1 MLRTLK
7 TTDGFGQRSNL
18 LPLSI
23 SVDRRNEVPMNM
35 KRMRL
40 LPLLIFLLLM
50 VMSLFCT
57 AVADTSLAVQ
67 ELTVPNT
74 PIKGIIRIDKRG
86 PVLVGF
92 DEHEDANGLTVRT
105 PLYAEGA
112 LEGAVYEIRAVEDIT
127 GKDGTTWFA
136 AGELAD
142 TVTTTADVVAQSRLL
157 PLGHYKVTEVSAPAG
172 YAVDTTRF
180 DVVLAAREQQTP
192 VVSVT
197 VCAANGLVPVR
208 MTLHK
213 EKEIISTA
221 ADEKGTIHSAITS
234 EPGDGCV
241 FGLYNSSEISYP
253 NGSLPADSLITT
265 AVSDEDGTVTF
276 EGFFPHGSYYV
287 RELSAPAGW
296 LVDDT
301 CLPIQILDAYRTENG
316 ENAIIVEAPVR
327 NEIIHADIKIA
338 KTGITGSGYL
348 PGALIEVKNSD
359 GEIVCRDYTGEDGY
373 LPSFPAVPGSYT
385 FREVLAPEGYA
396 LCTTE
401 LTFTVHEDGTVTGQT
416 AVADDFTRVSVKK
429 VNQQH
434 EPLEGVVLGLFRED
448 GSLLAS
454 AVSDAAG
461 IVTFEKIPY
470 GTYFIQETEPLSGY
484 VKDFT
489 RIPVTVDGTFV
500 NPDEPLAELV
510 NCPTEI
516 LLRKVDQNRTAL
528 PGAVFGL
535 YDEDGTLV
543 MTAASDAKGLV
554 RFAGAAFGKY
564 IICELTAPEGYLMN
578 QYVVHVTLDEGYTN
592 SDEPLSMVVNQ
603 EKKITCIKVDT
614 SGTPMPGIA
623 FSLYNASTM
632 EKVETA
638 ISDEDGVFTFS
649 QFDYGDWLIRED
661 ATLEGFCPMEDIHLH
676 VGDDWTEPAPL
687 LCVNIP
693 NHYEF
698 LKVDNSGTPLA
709 GVKFRLEDANHQE
722 VGTFV
727 SDKDGIVHVT
737 GLQRGTYTIRE
748 IETLEG
754 YSVTGE
760 VIQLKV
766 DESFTLPQEMRK
778 LVNYTVIQTGVNLT
792 VTGVMW
798 AGIALMVVSGA
809 VGLIRKRRTAKR
821 RHH

>member
-1 MLRTLK
+1 MQRTLK

-23 SVDRRNEVPMNM
+23 SVDWRNEVPMNM
-35 KRMRL
+35 KRMRR
-40 LPLLIFLLLM
+40 LPLLIFLLLI
-50 VMSLFCT
+50 VMSVSVVGM
-57 AVADTSLAVQ
+57 AGASEAVQ

-92 DEHEDANGLTVRT
+92 DAHEDANGYAVHT
-105 PLYAEGA
+105 PLYDEGA
-112 LEGAVYEIRAVEDIT
+112 LEGAVFEIRAVEDMT
-127 GKDGTTWFA
+127 GKDGTSWFT
-136 AGELAD
+136 AGALAD
-142 TVTTTADVVAQSRLL
+142 TVTTTADAVAQSRLL
-157 PLGHYKVTEVSAPAG
+157 PLGHYRVTEVSAPAG
-172 YAVDTTRF
+172 YAVDNTHF
-180 DVVLAAREQQTP
+180 DVVLAAKDQQTP

-197 VCAANGLVPVR
+197 ICAANRLVPVR

-213 EKEIISTA
+213 EKEVISTV
-221 ADEKGTIHSAITS
+221 ADEKGIVHSTIAS
-234 EPGDGCV
+234 EPGAGCV
-241 FGLYNSSEISYP
+241 FGLYNSSGISYP
-253 NGSLPADSLITT
+253 NGALPADSLIAT
-265 AVSDEDGTVTF
+265 AVSGEDGAVIF

-301 CLPIQILDAYRTENG
+301 PLPVQISDAYRTGNHEIAT
-316 ENAIIVEAPVR
+316 EVEAPVR
-327 NEIIHADIKIA
+327 NEIVHADVRIA
-338 KTGITGSGYL
+338 KTDLTGSDYL
-348 PGALIEVKNSD
+348 PNTLIEVMNSV

-373 LPSFPAVPGSYT
+373 LPAFPAVPGIYT
-385 FREVLAPEGYA
+385 FCEVLAPEGYA

-401 LTFTVHEDGTVTGQT
+401 LTFTVHADGTVTGQT
-416 AVADDFTRVSVKK
+416 AVADDVTRVSVKK

-434 EPLEGVVLGLFRED
+434 EPLEGVAFGLFRED
-448 GSLLAS
+448 GSLQAS
-454 AVSDAAG
+454 SVSDAAG
-461 IVTFEKIPY
+461 SVTFEQIPY
-470 GTYFIQETEPLSGY
+470 GTYFIQETKQLPGY

-516 LLRKVDQNRTAL
+516 LLRKVDQNDTAL

-535 YDEDGTLV
+535 YDEANKLV
-543 MTAASDAKGLV
+543 MTAVSDAEGMV
-554 RFAGAAFGKY
+554 RFVGVLYGKY
-564 IICELTAPEGYLMN
+564 TIREMTAPEGYLLN
-578 QYVVHVTLDEGYTN
+578 QDVIHVTLYEGYTN
-592 SDEPLSMVVNQ
+592 SEESLATVVNQ

-614 SGTPMPGIA
+614 SGTPMRGIP
-623 FSLYNASTM
+623 FNLYDADTM

-638 ISDEDGVFTFS
+638 VSDEDGVFCFTR
-649 QFDYGDWLIRED
+649 FDYGDWIIREE
-661 ATLEGFCPMEDIHLH
+661 ATPEGYCPMENIRIH
-676 VGDDWTEPAPL
+676 VGSDWKTPEPI

-698 LKVDNSGTPLA
+698 LKVDSSGAPLA
-709 GVKFRLEDANHQE
+709 GVKFRLEDANHRE

-727 SDKDGIVHVT
+727 SGKDGIVHVT
-737 GLQRGTYTIRE
+737 GLSRGTFTIRE

-754 YSVTGE
+754 YSITGE

-766 DESFTLPQEMRK
+766 DESFALPQEMRK
-778 LVNYTVIQTGVNLT
+778 LANYTVIQTGVNMA

-798 AGIALMVVSGA
+798 AGIALMVISGT
-809 VGLIRKRRTAKR
+809 VGLIRKRRAAKR
-821 RHH
+821 NIH